1 MTDLLNTSSSW
12 QARIDMLRRRRK
24 LFLSTVI
31 GTFLTLTAFVIGLPH
46 LYRAKATLLV
56 LGGSSSVLQ
65 TADGRN
71 DANARLQAIKEE
83 ALSRAR
89 LTGLIRQFGLY
100 GYGPKDD
107 IPESAVAR
115 MQRDVRTEVTS
126 TDQSPN
132 GPSAVAF
139 TLSYVG
145 KDPQVAAD
153 VTNALASFY
162 VAQNDQMRVQQA
174 SVASD
179 LLGEQLEEAR
189 KRLQAQEAQIR
200 NYVSSNVGALP
211 QQIDSNLAAVA
222 RLDGQMRLNNTEQ
235 MRLLERRAAL
245 QNQIAMEDSR
255 VPDATDTDPQARLSR
270 MKADLTSLRTRFSSD
285 HPDVRAKE
293 AEIQALQREI
303 ETTPARAAVVRTS
316 SPKDAAVQSL
326 KDVESELARLDQENE
341 QLKGSI
347 ASVQQRLDRGA
358 SHVPLIDALMS
369 DYQSTRDLYD
379 AAQKRYA
386 EAQLAK
392 RAEQG
397 PGTREYKILDPAL
410 PPATSTGPSRLVLVG
425 LGALIALAVGVLVL
439 LIRQGLDPTFH
450 SIDELRAFTS
460 LPILASIPVLAATP
474 PQGGRLRSAVMASAT
489 TVAIVGVAI
498 SAFHLAHGCE
508 QVVRVLSRVG

>member
-12 QARIDMLRRRRK
+12 QARLDMLRRRRK

-31 GTFLTLTAFVIGLPH
+31 GTFLTLTAFVVGLPH
-46 LYRAKATLLV
+46 LYRAKTTLLV
-56 LGGSSSVLQ
+56 LDGASSVLQ
-65 TADGRN
+65 TADGRY

-89 LTGLIRQFGLY
+89 LTGLIRQFRLY
-100 GYGPKDD
+100 GYGANDD

-145 KDPQVAAD
+145 KDPQTAAD

-179 LLGEQLEEAR
+179 LLGEQLEDAR

-200 NYVSSNVGALP
+200 SYVSSNVGALP
-211 QQIDSNLAAVA
+211 QQMDSNLAAVA

-245 QNQIAMEDSR
+245 QNQIAMEDAR
-255 VPDATDTDPQARLSR
+255 VPDATDTAPQARLAR
-270 MKADLTSLRTRFSSD
+270 MTADLTTLRTKFSAD
-285 HPDVRAKE
+285 HPDVRSKE
-293 AEIQALQREI
+293 AEIQTLQREI
-303 ETTPARAAVVRTS
+303 AAAPPRPAARTS

-326 KDVESELARLDQENE
+326 KEVESELARLDQDNE
-341 QLKGSI
+341 QLKGAI

-358 SHVPLIDALMS
+358 SHGPLVDALMR

-410 PPATSTGPSRLVLVG
+410 PPAQSTGPSRLVLVG
-425 LGALIALAVGVLVL
+425 LAALIALAVGVLVL
-439 LIRQGLDPTFH
+439 LVRQGLDPTFH
-450 SIDELRAFTS
+450 SLDELRAFTS
-460 LPILASIPVLAATP
+460 LPVLASIPMLAAAP
-474 PQGGRLRSAVMASAT
+474 PHGSRLRSAAMASVT
-489 TVAIVGVAI
+489 TVAIVGVAL